1 MSLILSIL
9 TQLQIATVLMSLDRY
24 NCSEFKIKTIESY
37 QKEPRVKPTSLA
49 ILASSAIFL
58 MTWAMPAL
66 ADVDYHIDINQPA
79 HHLAQVS
86 VSFPQTDS
94 QVLTVNLPV
103 WRTGR
108 YQVLPIAD
116 GVRLFNATDS
126 KGKSLPWKRT
136 ASGEWQI
143 TLTQPTSVKVTYQLH
158 ANELGDRLRHIDSS
172 HAFLDASGVFM
183 YSPAFRQ
190 QPITVNMQVPKGWK
204 SYSGMDRDGKSHSFK
219 AANYD
224 VLVDSPIETGISQHF
239 SFDADNRQ
247 YEVVFWGEGNYDT
260 TQIIADLGKISAQAS
275 AIWNGYP
282 FKRYV
287 YMVHATSGARG
298 ATEHLNST
306 VIQLPRFN
314 FREREDYLRFISTAS
329 HEFIHTWNVKS
340 YRPQGLVP
348 YDYQS
353 ENMTDLLWV
362 AEGSTS
368 YFQNQLLLR
377 AGVMT
382 AKEFFDDLSLRIVLN
397 QHNPGR
403 ETQSIAEASLGQ
415 WSSTWG
421 DYAVN
426 HSVNIYSE
434 GYLASLALDFSVL
447 TDSKLAHSYRDVHK
461 ELYENFKIPMGYT
474 VADVQN
480 ILTALTG
487 KDYQPWWQKFVNQPV
502 SLEFNDLLAQAGLV
516 TTYGD
521 KPKIQVDT
529 GMGLSGLYAD
539 LVLATVAKNSPAWKA
554 GLTAGDE
561 LVAVNGLKVTAD
573 GFAKRFNDFSPG
585 DTVKVTVFSNDQLKD
600 VNLVL
605 SEQPKDKLAITAVD
619 NVTAEQKAFFKAWLG
634 IDWPFDTEGKW
645 INADGE

>member
-1 MSLILSIL
+1 M
-9 TQLQIATVLMSLDRY
+9 
-24 NCSEFKIKTIESY
+24 
-37 QKEPRVKPTSLA
+37 KPTNLA
-49 ILASSAIFL
+49 FL
-58 MTWAMPAL
+58 TTSVLLSMCFTTSAL
-66 ADVDYHIDINQPA
+66 ADVDYYIDINQPA

-86 VSFPQTDS
+86 VSFPKTESTQ
-94 QVLTVNLPV
+94 LTVNLPV

-108 YQVLPIAD
+108 YQVLPVAD
-116 GVRLFNATDS
+116 GVRLFEATDS
-126 KGKSLPWKRT
+126 KGKVLPWQRT
-136 ASGEWQI
+136 ASGEWTI
-143 TLTQPTSVKVTYQLH
+143 SLTQPTAVKVTYQLH
-158 ANELGDRLRHIDSS
+158 ANELADRLRHIDES
-172 HAFLDASGVFM
+172 HAYLDASGVLM
-183 YSPAFRQ
+183 YSPEFRQ
-190 QPITVNMQVPKGWK
+190 EPVTVDMKVPKGWK
-204 SYSGMDRDGKSHSFK
+204 SFSGMEKGRGSHSFK

-224 VLVDSPIETGISQHF
+224 VLADSPIETGINQDF
-239 SFDADNRQ
+239 SFEADGRE

-260 TQIIADLGKISAQAS
+260 EQILTDLRKISGQAS
-275 AIWNGYP
+275 MIWDDYP
-282 FKRYV
+282 FERYV

-353 ENMTDLLWV
+353 ENMSDLLWV

-377 AGVMT
+377 AGVIT

-397 QHNPGR
+397 EHNPGR
-403 ETQSIAEASLGQ
+403 DTQSVAEASLGQ

-421 DYAVN
+421 DYAIN

-434 GYLASLALDFSVL
+434 GYLASMALDFSVIQ
-447 TDSKLAHSYRDVHK
+447 DSELAHSYRDVHK
-461 ELYENFKIPMGYT
+461 ALYQDFKIPMGYN

-480 ILTALTG
+480 ILTTLTG
-487 KDYQPWWQKFVNQPV
+487 KDYQPWWQKFVNQPF
-502 SLEFNDLLAQAGLV
+502 SLEFDTLLAQAGLV

-521 KPKIQVDT
+521 KPKTQVDT
-529 GMGLSGLYAD
+529 GIGLSGLHGD

-561 LVAVNGLKVTAD
+561 LLAVNDLKVTAD
-573 GFAKRFNDFSPG
+573 AFAKRFDDFKPG
-585 DTVKVTVFSNDQLKD
+585 DKVKLTVFSNDRLKE
-600 VNLVL
+600 VSMVL
-605 SEQPKDKLAITAVD
+605 GEQPKGELSIQALES
-619 NVTAEQKAFFKAWLG
+619 VTTEQKAFFKAWLG
-634 IDWPFDTEGKW
+634 IDWPFD
-645 INADGE
+645 ADGEYKTDDEA

>member
-1 MSLILSIL
+1 M
-9 TQLQIATVLMSLDRY
+9 
-24 NCSEFKIKTIESY
+24 
-37 QKEPRVKPTSLA
+37 KPTNLA
-49 ILASSAIFL
+49 FL
-58 MTWAMPAL
+58 TTSVLLSMCFTTSAL
-66 ADVDYHIDINQPA
+66 ADVDYYIDINQPA

-86 VSFPQTDS
+86 VSFPKTESTQ
-94 QVLTVNLPV
+94 LTVNLPV

-108 YQVLPIAD
+108 YQVLPVAD
-116 GVRLFNATDS
+116 GVRLFEAIDS
-126 KGKSLPWKRT
+126 KGKVLPWQRT
-136 ASGEWQI
+136 ASGEWTI
-143 TLTQPTSVKVTYQLH
+143 SLTQPTAVKVTYQLH
-158 ANELGDRLRHIDSS
+158 ANELADRLRHIDES
-172 HAFLDASGVFM
+172 HAYLDASGVLM
-183 YSPAFRQ
+183 YSPEFRQ
-190 QPITVNMQVPKGWK
+190 QPVTVDMKVPKGWK
-204 SYSGMDRDGKSHSFK
+204 SFSGMEKGRGSHSFK

-224 VLVDSPIETGISQHF
+224 VLADSPIETGINQHF
-239 SFDADNRQ
+239 SFEADGRE

-260 TQIIADLGKISAQAS
+260 EQILTDLRKISGQAS
-275 AIWNGYP
+275 MIWDDYP
-282 FKRYV
+282 FERYV

-353 ENMTDLLWV
+353 ENMSDLLWV

-377 AGVMT
+377 AGVIT

-397 QHNPGR
+397 EHNPGR
-403 ETQSIAEASLGQ
+403 DTQSVAEASLGQ

-421 DYAVN
+421 DYAIN

-434 GYLASLALDFSVL
+434 GYLASMALDFSVIQ
-447 TDSKLAHSYRDVHK
+447 DSELAHSYRDVHK
-461 ELYENFKIPMGYT
+461 ALYQDFKIPMGYN

-480 ILTALTG
+480 ILTTLTG
-487 KDYQPWWQKFVNQPV
+487 KDYQPWWQKFVNQPF
-502 SLEFNDLLAQAGLV
+502 SLEFDTLLAQAGLV

-521 KPKIQVDT
+521 KPKTQVDT
-529 GMGLSGLYAD
+529 GIGLSGLHGD

-561 LVAVNGLKVTAD
+561 LLAVNDLKVTAD
-573 GFAKRFNDFSPG
+573 AFAKRFDDFKPG
-585 DTVKVTVFSNDQLKD
+585 DKVKLTVFSNDRLKE
-600 VNLVL
+600 VSMVL
-605 SEQPKDKLAITAVD
+605 GEQPKGELSIQALES
-619 NVTAEQKAFFKAWLG
+619 VTAEQKAFFKAWLG
-634 IDWPFDTEGKW
+634 IDWPFD
-645 INADGE
+645 ADGEYKTDDEA

>member
-1 MSLILSIL
+1 
-9 TQLQIATVLMSLDRY
+9 MSLDRY

-49 ILASSAIFL
+49 ILTSSVIFS
-58 MTWAMPAL
+58 MSWAMPAL
-66 ADVDYHIDINQPA
+66 ADVDYHIDINQPT

-86 VSFPQTDS
+86 VSFPQSDS
-94 QVLTVNLPV
+94 DVLTVNLPV

-108 YQVLPIAD
+108 YQVLPVAD
-116 GVRLFNATDS
+116 GVRLFHATDS

-143 TLTQPTSVKVTYQLH
+143 ALTKPTSVKVTYQLH
-158 ANELGDRLRHIDSS
+158 ANELGERLRHIDSS

-183 YSPAFRQ
+183 YSPEFRQ
-190 QPITVNMQVPKGWK
+190 QPVTVNMEVPEGWK
-204 SYSGMDRDGKSHSFK
+204 SYSGMDKGNTSHSFK

-224 VLVDSPIETGISQHF
+224 VLVDSPIETGINQHV
-239 SFDADNRQ
+239 SFEADGRD
-247 YEVVFWGEGNYDT
+247 YDVVFWGEGNYDT
-260 TQIIADLGKISAQAS
+260 QKIVADLTKISGQAS
-275 AIWNGYP
+275 AIWPDYP

-306 VIQLPRFN
+306 IIQLPRFN

-329 HEFIHTWNVKS
+329 HEFIHTWNVKA

-353 ENMTDLLWV
+353 ENMTDLLWM

-377 AGVMT
+377 AGVIT
-382 AKEFFDDLSLRIVLN
+382 AKEFFDDLSQRIVLN

-403 ETQSIAEASLGQ
+403 EVQSVAEASLGQ

-434 GYLASLALDFSVL
+434 GYLASMALDFSL
-447 TDSKLAHSYRDVHK
+447 LSDTQLAHSYRDVHK
-461 ELYENFKIPMGYT
+461 ALYQQYKIPLSYN
-474 VADVQN
+474 VADVQS
-480 ILTALTG
+480 ILKNLSG
-487 KDYQPWWQKFVNQPV
+487 KDYQSWWTEYVNQPF
-502 SLEFNDLLAQAGLV
+502 SLPFDDLLAHAGLI
-516 TTYGD
+516 TTYGQF
-521 KPKIQVDT
+521 PKTEVDA
-529 GMGLSGLYAD
+529 GMMLSGLYND
-539 LVLATVAKNSPAWKA
+539 LIIASVLKNGPAWNA
-554 GLTAGDE
+554 GVAAGDE
-561 LVAVNGLKVTAD
+561 IVAVNGLKVTAD
-573 GFAKRFNDFSPG
+573 GLTKRLNDFNVG
-585 DTVKVTVFSNDQLKD
+585 DTIKLSIFRDERLKE
-600 VNLVL
+600 VSLL
-605 SEQPKDKLAITAVD
+605 LTEQPKGDLSIAPVDK
-619 NVTAEQKAFFKAWLG
+619 VTDAHKAFYKAWLG
-634 IDWPFDTEGKW
+634 VEWPFNDEGEW
-645 INADGE
+645 INTTD

>member
-1 MSLILSIL
+1 VFS
-9 TQLQIATVLMSLDRY
+9 TKLQIATVLMSLDRY

-49 ILASSAIFL
+49 ILTSSAIFS
-58 MTWAMPAL
+58 MSWAMPAL
-66 ADVDYHIDINQPA
+66 ADVDYHIDINQPT

-86 VSFPQTDS
+86 VSFPQTNSD
-94 QVLTVNLPV
+94 VLTVNLPV

-108 YQVLPIAD
+108 YQVLPVAD

-126 KGKSLPWKRT
+126 KGQSLPWKRT

-143 TLTQPTSVKVTYQLH
+143 ALTKPTSVKVTYQLH

-190 QPITVNMQVPKGWK
+190 QPVTVNMEVPEGWK
-204 SYSGMDRDGKSHSFK
+204 SYSGMDKGSTSHSFK

-224 VLVDSPIETGISQHF
+224 VLVDSPIETGINQHV
-239 SFDADNRQ
+239 SFEADGRD
-247 YEVVFWGEGNYDT
+247 YDVVFWGEGNYDT
-260 TQIIADLGKISAQAS
+260 QKIVADLTKISGQAS
-275 AIWNGYP
+275 AIWPDYP

-306 VIQLPRFN
+306 IIQLPRFN

-329 HEFIHTWNVKS
+329 HEFIHTWNVKA

-353 ENMTDLLWV
+353 ENMTDLLWM

-377 AGVMT
+377 AGVIT
-382 AKEFFDDLSLRIVLN
+382 AKEFFDDLSQRIVLN

-403 ETQSIAEASLGQ
+403 EVQSVAEASLGQ

-434 GYLASLALDFSVL
+434 GYLASMALDFSL
-447 TDSKLAHSYRDVHK
+447 LSDTQLAHSYRDVHK
-461 ELYENFKIPMGYT
+461 ALYQQYKIPLSYN
-474 VADVQN
+474 VADVQS
-480 ILTALTG
+480 ILKNLSG
-487 KDYQPWWQKFVNQPV
+487 KDYQSWWAEYVNQPF
-502 SLEFNDLLAQAGLV
+502 SLSFDDLLAHAGLI
-516 TTYGD
+516 TTYGPS
-521 KPKIQVDT
+521 PKTEVDA
-529 GMGLSGLYAD
+529 GMMLSGLYND
-539 LVLATVAKNSPAWKA
+539 LIIESVLKNGPAWNA
-554 GLTAGDE
+554 GVAAGDE
-561 LVAVNGLKVTAD
+561 IVAVNGLKVTAD
-573 GFAKRFNDFSPG
+573 GLTKRLNDFNVG
-585 DTVKVTVFSNDQLKD
+585 DTIKLSIFRDERLKE
-600 VNLVL
+600 VSLL
-605 SEQPKDKLAITAVD
+605 LTEQPKGDLSIASVDK
-619 NVTAEQKAFFKAWLG
+619 VTDAQKAFYKAWLG
-634 IDWPFDTEGKW
+634 VEWPFDDKGEW
-645 INADGE
+645 INTTD

>member
-1 MSLILSIL
+1 
-9 TQLQIATVLMSLDRY
+9 MSLDRY

-49 ILASSAIFL
+49 ILTSSVIFS
-58 MTWAMPAL
+58 MSWAMPAL
-66 ADVDYHIDINQPA
+66 ADVDYHIDINQPT

-86 VSFPQTDS
+86 VSFPQSDS
-94 QVLTVNLPV
+94 DVLTVNLPV

-108 YQVLPIAD
+108 YQVLPVAD
-116 GVRLFNATDS
+116 GVRLFHATDS

-143 TLTQPTSVKVTYQLH
+143 ALTKPTSVKVTYQLH
-158 ANELGDRLRHIDSS
+158 ANELGERLRHIDSS

-183 YSPAFRQ
+183 YSPEFRQ
-190 QPITVNMQVPKGWK
+190 QPVTVNMEVPEGWK
-204 SYSGMDRDGKSHSFK
+204 SYSGMDKGNTSHSFK

-224 VLVDSPIETGISQHF
+224 VLVDSPIETGINQHV
-239 SFDADNRQ
+239 SFEADGRD
-247 YEVVFWGEGNYDT
+247 YDVVFWGEGNYDT
-260 TQIIADLGKISAQAS
+260 QKIVADLTKISGQAS
-275 AIWNGYP
+275 AIWPDYP

-306 VIQLPRFN
+306 IIQLPRFN

-329 HEFIHTWNVKS
+329 HEFIHTWNVKA

-353 ENMTDLLWV
+353 ENMTDLLWM

-377 AGVMT
+377 AGVIT
-382 AKEFFDDLSLRIVLN
+382 AKEFFDDLSQRIVLN

-403 ETQSIAEASLGQ
+403 EVQSVAEASLGQ

-434 GYLASLALDFSVL
+434 GYLASMALDFSL
-447 TDSKLAHSYRDVHK
+447 LSDTQLAHSYRDVHK
-461 ELYENFKIPMGYT
+461 ALYQQYKIPLSYN
-474 VADVQN
+474 VADVQS
-480 ILTALTG
+480 ILKNLSG
-487 KDYQPWWQKFVNQPV
+487 KDYQSWWTEYVNQPF
-502 SLEFNDLLAQAGLV
+502 SLPFDDLLAHAGLI
-516 TTYGD
+516 TTYGQS
-521 KPKIQVDT
+521 PKTEVDA
-529 GMGLSGLYAD
+529 GMMLSGLYND
-539 LVLATVAKNSPAWKA
+539 LIIASVLKNGPAWNA
-554 GLTAGDE
+554 GVAAGDE
-561 LVAVNGLKVTAD
+561 IVAVNGLKVTAD
-573 GFAKRFNDFSPG
+573 GLTKRLNDFNVG
-585 DTVKVTVFSNDQLKD
+585 DTIKLSIFRDERLKE
-600 VNLVL
+600 VSLL
-605 SEQPKDKLAITAVD
+605 LTEQPKGDLSIAPVDK
-619 NVTAEQKAFFKAWLG
+619 VTDAHKAFYKAWLG
-634 IDWPFDTEGKW
+634 VEWPFNDEGEW
-645 INADGE
+645 INTTD

>member
-1 MSLILSIL
+1 M
-9 TQLQIATVLMSLDRY
+9 
-24 NCSEFKIKTIESY
+24 
-37 QKEPRVKPTSLA
+37 KPTSLA
-49 ILASSAIFL
+49 IFTSSAFFS
-58 MTWAMPAL
+58 MSWAMPVL

-94 QVLTVNLPV
+94 AQLTVNLPV

-116 GVRLFNATDS
+116 GVRLFKATDS
-126 KGKSLPWKRT
+126 QGQSLPWKRT

-143 TLTQPTSVKVTYQLH
+143 ALTQATAVKVTYQLH
-158 ANELGDRLRHIDSS
+158 ADELGDRLRHIDQT

-190 QPITVNMQVPKGWK
+190 QAVTVNMEVPEGWK
-204 SYSGMDRDGKSHSFK
+204 SYSGMDKGSTSNSFN

-224 VLVDSPIETGISQHF
+224 VLVDSPIETGINQHV
-239 SFDADNRQ
+239 SFAANDRQ

-260 TQIIADLGKISAQAS
+260 QKIVADLSKISGQAA
-275 AIWNGYP
+275 AIWDDYP

-287 YMVHATSGARG
+287 YMVHATSGASG
-298 ATEHLNST
+298 ATEHVNST
-306 VIQLPRFN
+306 VIQLPRFD

-353 ENMTDLLWV
+353 ENMSDLIWMV
-362 AEGSTS
+362 EGSTS

-377 AGVMT
+377 AGVIT
-382 AKEFFDDLSLRIVLN
+382 AKEFFNDLSQRIELN

-403 ETQSIAEASLGQ
+403 EVQSIAEASLGQ

-434 GYLASLALDFSVL
+434 GYLASMALDFSL
-447 TDSKLAHSYRDVHK
+447 LQDTQLAYSYRDVHNA
-461 ELYENFKIPMGYT
+461 LYQQYKIPLSYN
-474 VADVQN
+474 VADVQA
-480 ILTALTG
+480 ILKNLSG
-487 KDYQPWWQKFVNQPV
+487 KDYQAWWQEYVNQPF
-502 SLEFNDLLAQAGLV
+502 SLQFDELLAHAGLI
-516 TTYGD
+516 TTYG
-521 KPKIQVDT
+521 KAPKTVVDA
-529 GMGLSGLYAD
+529 GMTLSGLPGD
-539 LVLATVAKNSPAWKA
+539 LTIASVLKNGPAWNA
-554 GLTAGDE
+554 TIAAGDE
-561 LVAVNGLKVTAD
+561 IVAINGLKVTAD
-573 GFAKRFNDFSPG
+573 GFTQRLNDFNVG
-585 DTVKVTVFSNDQLKD
+585 DTIMLSLFSDDRLQELSLQLT
-600 VNLVL
+600 
-605 SEQPKDKLAITAVD
+605 EQPKGELSIKAVAD
-619 NVTAEQKAFFKAWLG
+619 VTEPQKAFYKAWLG
-634 IDWPFDTEGKW
+634 VDWPFDDQGKW
-645 INADGE
+645 IKSTD